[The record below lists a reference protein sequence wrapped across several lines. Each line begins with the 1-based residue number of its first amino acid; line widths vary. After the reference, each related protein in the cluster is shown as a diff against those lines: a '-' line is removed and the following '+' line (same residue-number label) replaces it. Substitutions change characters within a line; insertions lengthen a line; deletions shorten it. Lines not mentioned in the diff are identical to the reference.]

1 MRVGT
6 RGIPARST
14 ADGVRLMLIAAF
26 LFDERRVVEFFKRG
40 SVCPAVLYAAVLE
53 NTIYEKRKLVPNRR
67 KLAVL
72 MNGARASRTG
82 AAVLVV

>member
-1 MRVGT
+1 MPTLIAV
-6 RGIPARST
+6 
-14 ADGVRLMLIAAF
+14 IAAF

-40 SVCPAVLYAAVLE
+40 SLCAQLLYAAVLE